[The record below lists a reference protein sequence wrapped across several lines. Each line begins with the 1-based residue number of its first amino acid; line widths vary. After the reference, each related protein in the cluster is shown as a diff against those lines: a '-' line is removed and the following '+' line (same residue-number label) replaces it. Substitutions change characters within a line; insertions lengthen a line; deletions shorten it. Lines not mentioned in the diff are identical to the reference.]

1 MTEPIDKIHL
11 ASKLAQI
18 SEYWD
23 PKIVAELNGQHV
35 KLAKVKGDFIW
46 HHHDDQDELFLIL
59 KGHLTMHLRDRIV
72 ELEEGDGFVVPR
84 GVEHKP
90 EAQDEAHIL
99 MVEPVGTLN
108 TGNIESDRT
117 RSSLERI

>member
-1 MTEPIDKIHL
+1 MTRAFDKIRLH
-11 ASKLAQI
+11 SKLAQI

-23 PKIVAELNGQHV
+23 PKIVADLNGQHV
-35 KLAKVKGDFIW
+35 KLAKVKGEFIW
-46 HHHDDQDELFLIL
+46 HQHDDQDELFLIL
-59 KGHLTMHLRDRIV
+59 KGHLTMHLRDQIV
-72 ELEEGDGFVVPR
+72 QLEEGDCFVVPR

-90 EAQDEAHIL
+90 EAKDEAHIL
-99 MVEPVGTLN
+99 MFEPVGTLN